1 MLPKRKNILED
12 FVMTELKKEYK
23 NTLNLPKTEF
33 QMKADLAKREP
44 AILEKW
50 QQMDIYQKLRE
61 QGQGRKSFVLHD
73 GPPYANGPIHLGT
86 AVNKILKDIV
96 VKSKSLSGFD
106 ASFVPGWDCHGL
118 PIELRVEKKLGK
130 PGQKINAAQFRQ
142 ACREFASTQIDI
154 QCEAFKRLGV
164 NADWQHPYLTMDF
177 KFEANIL
184 RALGKIIQQGHLE
197 RGYKPVHWCLDCG
210 SALAEAEVEYI
221 DKMSPAIDV
230 LFRIA
235 NNEEFAKRLGIQINQ
250 LNAAGILI
258 WTTTPW
264 TLPANEAVALNPA
277 VEYALASSAHGQWL
291 IAKPLLETVMHRYG
305 ISEYSILSIVQ
316 GEKLELLELQH
327 PFYERLVPVI
337 LGDHVT
343 VDSGTG
349 AVHTAPAHGQDDY
362 LISKRYSLPVNS
374 PVGGNGCFTPQTP
387 IFAGMHVSK
396 VNDAVIEELKKQN
409 NLIHFEKINHSYP
422 HCWRHKTALIFRAT
436 PQWFISM
443 DKKGLR
449 QAALAAIEK
458 VKWIP
463 DWGKAR
469 IASMIE
475 NRPDWCISRQRTWGV
490 PLALFVHQETGELH
504 PDTIMLIEK
513 VAQRMEV
520 EGIDAWYNIPAEE
533 LLGERAKEYQKCLDT
548 LDVWFDSGV
557 THDCLLDKFPGLHY
571 PADLYLEGSDQHR
584 GWFNS
589 SLLTAIAIRQQAP
602 YQMVLTHGYVID
614 LEGRKMSKS
623 IGNVINPVDV
633 VKTLGADVLRLWVAS
648 IDYRTEIHASHEIF
662 TRTSETYR
670 RLRNT
675 ARFLLANLHDFDP
688 ALHLVAANNMLA
700 LDCWA
705 VDRAR
710 LVQEEV
716 LEAYEGYQ
724 FHFIY
729 QKLHQFCA
737 IDMGSFYLDII
748 KDRQYTIPA
757 NHNARRSA
765 QTAMYHII
773 HAMVRWLTPI
783 LTFTAEEIWQY
794 IPGNSAQKN
803 NSVLLNTW
811 YTELAFLPASSTM
824 NQSYWESIRRLRDC
838 VNKEIEEKRNQ
849 GLLGSALEAEVEIY
863 CNGDLETQLKALG
876 NELRFVLITSRA
888 DVLPLVN
895 KPDNAVVTEI
905 ANVALVVRPTG
916 EAKCERCWHRLPSV
930 GMHAEH
936 PGLCERCVCNIEAAG
951 EIRKYA

>member
-1 MLPKRKNILED
+1 MS
-12 FVMTELKKEYK
+12 ELKKEYK

-33 QMKADLAKREP
+33 PMKADLAKREP

-50 QQMDIYQKLRE
+50 QQMNVYQKLRE
-61 QGQGRKSFVLHD
+61 QGKGRKNFVLHD

-96 VKSKSLSGFD
+96 VKSKTLSGFN
-106 ASFVPGWDCHGL
+106 ASFTPGWDCHGL
-118 PIELRVEKKLGK
+118 PIELRVEKNLGK
-130 PGQKINAAQFRQ
+130 PGQKVNATQFRQ
-142 ACREFASTQIDI
+142 ACREFASSQINI
-154 QCEAFKRLGV
+154 QREAFKRLGV
-164 NADWQHPYLTMDF
+164 NADWEHPYLTMDF

-197 RGYKPVHWCLDCG
+197 RGYKPVHWCLDCR

-221 DKMSPAIDV
+221 DKTSPAIDV
-230 LFRIA
+230 LFRVEDIHD
-235 NNEEFAKRLGIQINQ
+235 FAKRLGIKADQ
-250 LNAAGILI
+250 LTSAGIPI

-264 TLPANEAVALNPA
+264 TLPANQAVALNPH
-277 VEYALASSAHGQWL
+277 VEYILVNSSQGQWV
-291 IAKPLLETVMHRYG
+291 IAKPLLATVMARYEVK
-305 ISEYSILSIVQ
+305 EYSILSEIQ
-316 GEKLELLELQH
+316 GEKLEYLKLQH
-327 PFYERLVPVI
+327 PFYQHNIVPVV

-362 LISKRYSLPVNS
+362 VVGKKYSLLINS
-374 PVGGNGCFTPQTP
+374 PIGDNGCFTPQTA
-387 IFAGMHVSK
+387 IFGGIHVSK
-396 VNDAVIEELKKQN
+396 ANEPVIEELKSSN
-409 NLIHFEKINHSYP
+409 NLIHFEKISHSYH

-458 VKWIP
+458 VKWVP

-490 PLALFVHQETGELH
+490 PLALFVHRETGELH
-504 PDTIMLIEK
+504 PDTMALIEK
-513 VAQRMEV
+513 VAQRMEK
-520 EGIDAWYNIPAEE
+520 EGVNGWDNMSAEE
-533 LLGERAKEYQKCLDT
+533 LLGSQAKDYQKCLDI

-557 THDCLLDKFPGLHY
+557 THDCVLEKGPGLHY

-589 SLLTAIAIRQQAP
+589 SLLTAMAIKQQAP
-602 YQMVLTHGYVID
+602 YKTVLTHGYVID
-614 LEGRKMSKS
+614 LDGRKMSKS
-623 IGNVINPVDV
+623 LGNVINPVDV

-648 IDYRTEIHASHEIF
+648 IDYRTEINASHEIF

-688 ALHLVAANNMLA
+688 TQHKVAAENMLA
-700 LDCWA
+700 LDRWA
-705 VDRAR
+705 VDKAR
-710 LVQEEV
+710 LVQEEI
-716 LEAYEGYQ
+716 LRAYEDYQ
-724 FHFIY
+724 FHLIY

-737 IDMGSFYLDII
+737 VDMGSFYLDII

-757 NHNARRSA
+757 NHIARRSA

-773 HAMVRWLTPI
+773 EAMVRWLTPI
-783 LTFTAEEIWQY
+783 LTFTAEEIWQC
-794 IPGNSAQKN
+794 IPGKQNLEDS
-803 NSVLLNTW
+803 SVLLNTW
-811 YTELAFLPASSTM
+811 YTGLAPLSSDFVM
-824 NQSYWESIRRLRDC
+824 NQPYWENVRRLRDC

-863 CNGDLETQLKALG
+863 CDGDNEKQLKALG
-876 NELRFVLITSRA
+876 SELRFVLITSRA
-888 DVLPLVN
+888 EVLPLSQ
-895 KPDNAVVTEI
+895 KPDNAAVTELP
-905 ANVALVVRPTG
+905 NVVLVVKATVD
-916 EAKCERCWHRLPSV
+916 AKCERCWHRLPSV
-930 GMHAEH
+930 GVHAAH
-936 PGLCERCVCNIEAAG
+936 PGLCERCICNIEEAG
-951 EIRKYA
+951 ETREYA

>member
-1 MLPKRKNILED
+1 MSEH
-12 FVMTELKKEYK
+12 KKEYK

-33 QMKADLAKREP
+33 PMKADLAKREP

-61 QGQGRKSFVLHD
+61 QGKGRKNFVLHD

-86 AVNKILKDIV
+86 AVNKILKDMV
-96 VKSKSLSGFD
+96 VKSKTLSGFN
-106 ASFVPGWDCHGL
+106 APFVPGWDCHGL
-118 PIELRVEKKLGK
+118 PIELKVEKSLGK
-130 PGQKINAAQFRQ
+130 PGYKVSATQFRQ

-154 QCEAFKRLGV
+154 QREAFKRLGV

-210 SALAEAEVEYI
+210 SALAEAEVEYV
-221 DKMSPAIDV
+221 DKTSPAIDV
-230 LFRIA
+230 LFRIID
-235 NNEEFAKRLGIQINQ
+235 NEDFAKRLGVQTSQ
-250 LNAAGILI
+250 LTAAGIPI

-264 TLPANEAVALNPA
+264 TLPANEAVALNPN
-277 VEYALASSAHGQWL
+277 VEYALVNSSHGQWL
-291 IAKPLLETVMHRYG
+291 VAAPLVEAVMSRYSV
-305 ISEYSILSIVQ
+305 SEYSILGQVK
-316 GEKLELLELQH
+316 GEKLELVKLQH
-327 PFYERLVPVI
+327 PFYERTVPVV
-337 LGDHVT
+337 LGEHVT
-343 VDSGTG
+343 MDSGTG

-362 LISKRYSLPVNS
+362 LIGKKYGLPVNS
-374 PVGGNGCFTPQTP
+374 PVGDNGCFTPQTA
-387 IFAGMHVSK
+387 IFAGIHVSK
-396 VNDAVIEELKKQN
+396 VNDAVIEELKSRQN
-409 NLIHFEKINHSYP
+409 LVHFEKINHSYP

-449 QAALAAIEK
+449 QAALAAIDK

-463 DWGKAR
+463 DWGQAR

-490 PLALFVHQETGELH
+490 PLALFVHRETGELH
-504 PDTIMLIEK
+504 PETMALIEQI
-513 VAQRMEV
+513 AQRMEK
-520 EGIDAWYNIPAEE
+520 EGVDAWFNMPAEE
-533 LLGERAKEYQKCLDT
+533 LLGEKAKEYQKCLDT

-557 THDCLLDKFPGLHY
+557 THDCVLEKFTGLSY

-589 SLLTAIAIRQQAP
+589 SLLTAMSIKQQAP
-602 YQMVLTHGYVID
+602 YKTVLTHGYVID

-648 IDYRTEIHASHEIF
+648 VDYRTEINASHEIF

-688 ALHLVAANNMLA
+688 LQHKVAPENMLA

-705 VDRAR
+705 VDKAR
-710 LVQEEV
+710 LVQEEI
-716 LEAYEGYQ
+716 LKAYEDYQ

-737 IDMGSFYLDII
+737 VDMGSFYLDII

-757 NHNARRSA
+757 NHMARRSA

-773 HAMVRWLTPI
+773 QAMVRWITPI
-783 LTFTAEEIWQY
+783 LSFTAEEIWQF
-794 IPGNSAQKN
+794 IPGNTASES
-803 NSVLLNTW
+803 SVLFNTW
-811 YTELAFLPASSTM
+811 YTELNSLPANSAM
-824 NQSYWESIRRLRDC
+824 DQAYWENIRRLRDC
-838 VNKEIEEKRNQ
+838 VNKEIEDKRNQ
-849 GLLGSALEAEVEIY
+849 GILGSALEAEVEIY
-863 CNGDLETQLKALG
+863 CDGNIERQLQALG

-888 DVLPLVN
+888 EVLPLAS
-895 KPDNAVVTEI
+895 KPPAATVTEI
-905 ANVALVVRPTG
+905 ANVALMVKATG
-916 EAKCERCWHRLPSV
+916 DAKCERCWHRLPSV
-930 GMHAEH
+930 GAHSEH
-936 PGLCERCVCNIEAAG
+936 PGLCERCICNIEAEG
-951 EIRKYA
+951 EIREYA